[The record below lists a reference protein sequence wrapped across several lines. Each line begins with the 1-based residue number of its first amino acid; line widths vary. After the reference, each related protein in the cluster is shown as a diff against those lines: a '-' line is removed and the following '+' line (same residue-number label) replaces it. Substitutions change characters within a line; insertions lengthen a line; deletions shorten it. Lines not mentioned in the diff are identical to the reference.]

1 MVTFEGKSY
10 TEINGVSME
19 VDLYKMFGIC
29 LDGPNIG
36 EEVELTEEQFYEA
49 WKEYNDQLLMFLEG
63 EV

>member
-19 VDLYKMFGIC
+19 VDLYEMFGIC

-49 WKEYNDQLLMFLEG
+49 WREYNEQLLMFMEG

>member
-1 MVTFEGKSY
+1 
-10 TEINGVSME
+10 ME

-36 EEVELTEEQFYEA
+36 EEVELTEEQFYRA